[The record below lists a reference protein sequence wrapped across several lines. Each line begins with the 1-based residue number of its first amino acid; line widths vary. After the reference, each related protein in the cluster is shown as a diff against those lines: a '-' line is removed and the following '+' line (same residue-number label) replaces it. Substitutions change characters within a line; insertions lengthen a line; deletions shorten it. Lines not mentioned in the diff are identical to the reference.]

1 MKTVKVEVRQ
11 AYGVSRIYPVNEE
24 ADLFSFL
31 TGKKTFDT
39 ADLNFIKNL
48 GFTVEEVVSN
58 KLEGIQ

>member
-11 AYGVSRIYPVNEE
+11 AYGVNRIYPVNEE

-48 GFTVEEVVSN
+48 GFVVEEVVSN
-58 KLEGIQ
+58 KLESMK